1 MLNCVHP
8 TADAFVFVPLE
19 MLVLASSTRKREDS
33 DFPLLVCRG
42 DIIFIQR
49 IPARMHPHKVKLTSK
64 GLSQYKIPVRTVI
77 MSTATT
83 SGYI

>member
-42 DIIFIQR
+42 DIIFMQR
-49 IPARMHPHKVKLTSK
+49 IPAHPHKVKLTSK
-64 GLSQYKIPVRTVI
+64 RLSQYNIPVVTVT

-83 SGYI
+83 SDYRP